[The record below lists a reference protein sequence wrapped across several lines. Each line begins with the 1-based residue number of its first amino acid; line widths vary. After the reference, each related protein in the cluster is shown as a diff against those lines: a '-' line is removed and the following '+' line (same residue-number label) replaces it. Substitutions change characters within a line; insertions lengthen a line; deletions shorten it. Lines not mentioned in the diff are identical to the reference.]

1 MKPLCRSYDKN
12 LSTIRWMKQTQ
23 LQLKLSPVKTKAIHT
38 WTCVRLLLQ
47 RGTHSGVSAESA
59 SQLGSKTGLRLLFW
73 LCRARGESSLSVER
87 LHGRSTTVAV
97 DLPLFA
103 RIFLQLLVLDG
114 GERLFGHDQA
124 PSKCLP
130 QQQVSRNILFSP
142 LALLTARGQESWLG
156 RGHRISLHTCTC
168 STVMLHVSCADAE
181 VAFEYM
187 HVECTVRIG
196 NVVSLLLWTSKIF
209 SRCALQ
215 TFLLPLTHNLA
226 KVPHQLF

>member
-1 MKPLCRSYDKN
+1 MPISPWYCKPEEEFNFSSCSEWNKFLKRFSGSTKECATEDQTLKHDLVNISFVKIAELGFVGKCVKHSFRIYMGCCMQICTTKKLRPVNKN
-12 LSTIRWMKQTQ
+12 LSKVHFFHI
-23 LQLKLSPVKTKAIHT
+23 
-38 WTCVRLLLQ
+38 
-47 RGTHSGVSAESA
+47 
-59 SQLGSKTGLRLLFW
+59 
-73 LCRARGESSLSVER
+73 LSVHAKGLTR
-87 LHGRSTTVAV
+87 WVPHDGYIRHQNDHLSGRITDIS
-97 DLPLFA
+97 
-103 RIFLQLLVLDG
+103 
-114 GERLFGHDQA
+114 
-124 PSKCLP
+124 
-130 QQQVSRNILFSP
+130 
-142 LALLTARGQESWLG
+142 ARGQESWLG

-168 STVMLHVSCADAE
+168 CTVMLHASCADAE